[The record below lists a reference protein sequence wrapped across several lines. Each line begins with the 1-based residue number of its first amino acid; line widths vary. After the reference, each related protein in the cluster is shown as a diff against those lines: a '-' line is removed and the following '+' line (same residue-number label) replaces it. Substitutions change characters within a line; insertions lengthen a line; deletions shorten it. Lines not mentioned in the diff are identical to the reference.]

1 MGRSLTSCV
10 RLQALRCLER
20 MARFPPAGLA
30 CTPVLSLVAA
40 FFFSAE
46 LGTKPRAFHM
56 LGKCSTIELSLIP
69 SQGLLISIFTLGAP
83 K

>member
-1 MGRSLTSCV
+1 MGAGTSGRSLTSCV
-10 RLQALRCLER
+10 RFQALRCLER
-20 MARFPPAGLA
+20 IARFPLAGLA

-56 LGKCSTIELSLIP
+56 LGKCSTIESYP
-69 SQGLLISIFTLGAP
+69 SFLLRDC
-83 K
+83 